1 VQILIIDDSAAMRMM
16 VKRMLRLVG
25 LDGADVIEA
34 NDGDVGL
41 AKILE
46 EEPDLVLCDWNMP
59 TMTGIEVLESLAD
72 EDVDPIFGFITTEA
86 SQEMRER
93 ATNAGARF
101 LIAKPFTE
109 DSVREAL
116 GPYAD

>member
-1 VQILIIDDSAAMRMM
+1 VLILIIDDSAAMRMM

-72 EDVDPIFGFITTEA
+72 EDADPIFGFITTEA